1 MGLFDFFKSKKLQV
15 IGQHIIWENI
25 VGKVFRIMQFERAGS
40 VIDANGNI
48 QVKRKLRPYGYLHVV
63 SPDYKEPVLLP
74 IIHKDDFL
82 LASSFFDDENLLELF
97 LLKDVELLVTY
108 VPKEKLPNAFAG
120 GYHALH
126 YVITPPDTIDY
137 YYKIQALRKVK
148 ASPEKLFIK
157 FIWEGE
163 TRIQVNKEPDL

>member
-82 LASSFFDDENLLELF
+82 LF